1 MRQPWHRFIPANP
14 ELESW
19 PLNKGNVGR
28 QKHPPPPTD
37 GTRRRSGGRIK
48 GVNPTA
54 KQGTQAAREAAN
66 KGSKH
71 CPNSTEGEEDEIQVV
86 GVHQGGLTL
95 PATVKEGR
103 YDRDGQGRD
112 AVPLLAGEGRMI
124 IKKLLAGTHEVQ
136 KITKFQKPGG
146 RGMLR
151 FRWNGRP
158 KPPPGGLSSSR
169 YWRPPLSW
177 TG

>member
-1 MRQPWHRFIPANP
+1 MEKEDRELLAALEVATALLQSHQPEP
-14 ELESW
+14 ESR
-19 PLNKGNVGR
+19 PPNKGKAGR
-28 QKHPPPPTD
+28 RKYPPPPAD
-37 GTRRRSGGRIK
+37 DTRGRSGGRFK
-48 GVNPTA
+48 GVTPTA
-54 KQGTQAAREAAN
+54 KQGTQAAGEATSQ
-66 KGSKH
+66 GSEQGPH
-71 CPNSTEGEEDEIQVV
+71 STEGEEDEIQVV

-95 PATVKEGR
+95 PGRVKEGR

-124 IKKLLAGTHEVQ
+124 IKKLLAGAHEVQ

-158 KPPPGGLSSSR
+158 KPPPRGA
-169 YWRPPLSW
+169 
-177 TG
+177 